1 MLNNME
7 KPSILVVDDEQI
19 NFVLLN
25 AILGKLGYSVKY
37 AENGYKAIEMAREN
51 DFKLIIMDIKM
62 PIMNGVETSRQI
74 KAIKPQTNIIA
85 SSAIKALDD
94 EEYSLFCNFISKPIN
109 RAQLIELVEKYTK

>member
-1 MLNNME
+1 MAKN
-7 KPSILVVDDEQI
+7 SCILVVDDEPI
-19 NFVLLN
+19 NHILLK
-25 AILGKLGYSVKY
+25 AILERNGYSVQY
-37 AENGYKAIEMAREN
+37 AEDGYKAIEMVKNN
-51 DFKLIIMDIKM
+51 DFQLIIMDIKM

-74 KAIKPQTNIIA
+74 KALKPQTNIIA

>member
-1 MLNNME
+1 ME

-85 SSAIKALDD
+85 SSAIKALD